1 MVTQIDV
8 EQVVHGTLAD
18 AKLLGCARPEQLA
31 SCLEWLIEAQDELAR
46 AIEKARL
53 GNERKAA

>member
-8 EQVVHGTLAD
+8 EQVAHGALD
-18 AKLLGCARPEQLA
+18 DCRMLGCARPEQLA

-46 AIEKARL
+46 AIQKARL